1 MVAKRIPTIL
11 PALSWEENIEISK
24 IYSLCGLL
32 PAGQPLLSHRP
43 FRSPHHTISPQ
54 GLTGSGKVPKPGE
67 LSLASGGVLFLD
79 ELPHFSRGAI
89 EALREPLEEHRITI
103 SRVAG
108 SYEFPADFLSHK
120 PLPLRFLPRSEQM
133 HLYAYADTKL
143 SEPAFKTYFRAV

>member
-11 PALSWEENIEISK
+11 PDLSWEENIEISK

-32 PAGQPLLSHRP
+32 PEGQPLLSQRP
-43 FRSPHHTISPQ
+43 FQSSSHDFSP
-54 GLTGSGKVPKPGE
+54 GSYRWWKSAKTRE

-79 ELPHFSRGAI
+79 ELPHFSKGAI

-108 SYEFPADFLSHK
+108 SYEFPADFLILGAMNPCPCGFFQEEEPV
-120 PLPLRFLPRSEQM
+120 PLFS
-133 HLYAYADTKL
+133 
-143 SEPAFKTYFRAV
+143 